1 MHSDLL
7 ALSYIASLHAV
18 GCTEAATCL
27 AKVFVNDINRN
38 DVNQNVIDKNVV
50 KRNDVEGNGSICD
63 LPERNQVEE
72 NYVEERAKFFH
83 FMKELIRLKTHKLNV
98 THNSNMTAE
107 EKLLEILNNE
117 NVFNLIPDKKPE
129 IEKNETPL
137 IPTNGAT
144 QTGEILSDAERTNN
158 LSNEEKNVDLHD
170 EDIPQQVSRARVR
183 KNRQRPKRE
192 EDGEPED
199 EDDEDEID
207 WIERKSCKF
216 VLTPLLTVM
225 DVKVR
230 ECKKLCQEVKS
241 I

>member
-1 MHSDLL
+1 
-7 ALSYIASLHAV
+7 
-18 GCTEAATCL
+18 
-27 AKVFVNDINRN
+27 
-38 DVNQNVIDKNVV
+38 
-50 KRNDVEGNGSICD
+50 
-63 LPERNQVEE
+63 
-72 NYVEERAKFFH
+72 
-83 FMKELIRLKTHKLNV
+83 MKELIRLKTHKLNV